1 MSAISLIY
9 GRVSGASSVPAV
21 ADYVL
26 DTHACVFALAAP
38 NKLGQRARRALKRA
52 EIERKGVWIPAA
64 AAAEIV
70 LLHELGRMDLGLP
83 ALRAAC
89 DRSASWH
96 VLPLDIEQIDEF
108 ASLAAIRDP
117 FDRLIVAAARR
128 LRAKLITRD
137 ALIEQSGLVET
148 IWS

>member
-1 MSAISLIY
+1 MIVISPMCD
-9 GRVSGASSVPAV
+9 RFSGASSVLPV

-52 EIERKGVWIPAA
+52 ELERRAVWIPAA

-83 ALRAAC
+83 ALRAASES
-89 DRSASWH
+89 SASWR

-108 ASLAAIRDP
+108 ASLAAVRDP

-128 LRAKLITRD
+128 LRAKLISRD
-137 ALIEQSGLVET
+137 AQIEASGLVET

>member
-1 MSAISLIY
+1 M
-9 GRVSGASSVPAV
+9 

-38 NKLGQRARRALKRA
+38 AKLGRRARRALQRA
-52 EIERKGVWIPAA
+52 EHERTAVWIPAA

-70 LLHELGRMDLGLP
+70 LLRELGRTELGLS
-83 ALRAAC
+83 ALRDAC
-89 DRSASWH
+89 ERSANWR

-108 ASLAAIRDP
+108 AALASIRDP

-128 LRAKLITRD
+128 LRVKLISRD
-137 ALIEQSGLVET
+137 ALLRESGLVET
-148 IWS
+148 IWA

>member
-1 MSAISLIY
+1 VL
-9 GRVSGASSVPAV
+9 AV

-38 NKLGQRARRALKRA
+38 AKLGQRARRTLKRA
-52 EIERKGVWIPAA
+52 ELERAAVWIPAA

-70 LLHELGRMDLGLP
+70 LLRELGRTDLGLSS
-83 ALRAAC
+83 LRAAC
-89 DRSASWH
+89 ESSASWR
-96 VLPLDIEQIDEF
+96 VLPLDLEQIDEF

-128 LRAKLITRD
+128 LRAKLISRD
-137 ALIEQSGLVET
+137 AFLAESGLVET